1 MERVQKFPCL
11 VKRGGSYYVRMR
23 VPKDL
28 AYALKKQELK
38 RSLNTKDF
46 REARRRYHSA
56 YGEMLRHIHRAAQ

>member
-28 AYALKKQELK
+28 APALKKKELK

-46 REARRRYHSA
+46 RDVRRRPQR
-56 YGEMLRHIHRAAQ
+56 LRGTLAAHYRGA